1 MRLKNP
7 QHCHNRRK
15 KQLELNA
22 DILCVFYDQASVGLS
37 FFFGFLGAQTAKQSQ
52 WRPSLGSIE

>member
-1 MRLKNP
+1 MRLKNT
-7 QHCHNRRK
+7 QHYQNRRK

-22 DILCVFYDQASVGLS
+22 DILCVFYDQASVFLS
-37 FFFGFLGAQTAKQSQ
+37 RFLGAQMAKQSQ